1 MGAGRAKPFL
11 LMGPVQVNVAGPAVA
26 VSGGLQSV
34 EHHNPAENGV
44 SFAVCPGG
52 KGRTRR
58 FSGDKRLPRLGSAA
72 DDFRGAVPA
81 GRCAQRTRLVAK
93 AAAARGHRR
102 AGQALAVLPKCHFL
116 RSHGDPPYGG
126 AMKRTVRK
134 RLRVFMR
141 ATGLHPLQ
149 NTVSCRT
156 MQTLNAETV
165 PVDSP
170 SRKEVWKMFDR
181 IAHRYDVLNRSLS
194 FGRDVA
200 WRKRLR
206 KHLPEG
212 REIVL
217 VDLATGTADQILFLL
232 NGKANIAKALG
243 YDLSEEM
250 LALGREKIARQGVGD
265 VVSLHTGDAMR
276 SPQGDSSADVITIS
290 FGIRNVE
297 DVPTALADMR
307 RALVPGGKLLIL
319 ECSLPQQALVRKGYL
334 FYFRHILPKLGGW
347 VSGDSYAYNYLNK
360 TVETFPCGEAF
371 CALMRDA
378 GFEAVRAEPMT
389 FGVATLYSGVKPESA
404 A

>member
-1 MGAGRAKPFL
+1 
-11 LMGPVQVNVAGPAVA
+11 
-26 VSGGLQSV
+26 
-34 EHHNPAENGV
+34 
-44 SFAVCPGG
+44 
-52 KGRTRR
+52 
-58 FSGDKRLPRLGSAA
+58 
-72 DDFRGAVPA
+72 
-81 GRCAQRTRLVAK
+81 
-93 AAAARGHRR
+93 
-102 AGQALAVLPKCHFL
+102 
-116 RSHGDPPYGG
+116 
-126 AMKRTVRK
+126 
-134 RLRVFMR
+134 
-141 ATGLHPLQ
+141 
-149 NTVSCRT
+149 
-156 MQTLNAETV
+156 MQTSNAETASLS
-165 PVDSP
+165 SP

-206 KHLPEG
+206 RHLPKDRG
-212 REIVL
+212 LLL

-232 NGKANIAKALG
+232 DGDAKIRRAVG

-250 LALGREKIARQGVGD
+250 LARGREKIEKRKVGD
-265 VVSLHTGDAMR
+265 VVTLHTGDAMR
-276 SPQGDSSADVITIS
+276 SPQADHSADVITIS

-319 ECSLPQQALVRKGYL
+319 ECSLPDNALIRKGYL
-334 FYFRHILPKLGGW
+334 FYFRKILPRLGGW

-371 CALMRDA
+371 CALMREA
-378 GFEAVRAEPMT
+378 GFESVSAEPMT